1 MNRKYKIIIIVFSLG
16 IIIFFV
22 FYKNNNDDMEMI
34 MDSSD
39 LNLNIAEEKE
49 EQKAEEDKIKI
60 HITGEVNNQGII
72 EIEYGERIAD
82 AIEKAGGLTI
92 KADVSKEN
100 LAYVLEDG
108 QKLYIPSIEDTNFNE
123 IDSESGE
130 NVIINSEQK
139 TGKININSASQEDLQ
154 KINGVGPSL
163 AQKIIQYRNS
173 NGKFKNIEDLLN
185 VSGIGEKKFEGIKE
199 FICVK

>member
-49 EQKAEEDKIKI
+49 EKKTEEDKIKI

-92 KADVSKEN
+92 KADVSKVN